1 MLSALLVA
9 GTLLVAGCGGEKN
22 LRSGFEGDIIHVG
35 DARYQVQL
43 TRPLNVGQQ
52 PDQVLLRG
60 QPPASA
66 TEEYLAVFLT
76 IENKGKQPY
85 TPPRDMKIVD
95 TLGNEYL
102 PLDATLSG
110 FGLDFTQK
118 ILPDAGAPVPD
129 SPGAEGPDR
138 GAMVLFRLKLQS
150 ATDNLPL
157 ELEIPSGPKSTS
169 KIELDV

>member
-60 QPPASA
+60 QPPAAA

>member
-1 MLSALLVA
+1 MLSGLLVA
-9 GTLLVAGCGGEKN
+9 GALLVAGCGGEKN

-43 TRPLNVGQQ
+43 TRPLSVGQQ

-60 QPPASA
+60 QPPAA
-66 TEEYLAVFLT
+66 ANEEYLAVFLT
-76 IENKGKQPY
+76 IENKGKQAY
-85 TPPRDMKIVD
+85 TPPRDMKVID

-102 PLDATLSG
+102 PLDATLTG

-118 ILPDAGAPVPD
+118 IAPDGEAPVPD

-138 GAMVLFRLKLQS
+138 GAMVLFRVKLTT

-157 ELEIPSGPKSTS
+157 ELVIPSGPQLTS

>member
-1 MLSALLVA
+1 MLPALLVA
-9 GTLLVAGCGGEKN
+9 GALLVGGCGGEKN
-22 LRSGFEGDIIHVG
+22 LREGFEGDIIHVG

-43 TRPLNVGQQ
+43 TRPLSARQQ
-52 PDQVLLRG
+52 PDEVLLRG
-60 QPPASA
+60 QPPAAA

-76 IENKGKQPY
+76 IQNEGKRPY
-85 TPPRDMKIVD
+85 MPPRDMKVVD

-102 PLDATLSG
+102 PLDSSLTG
-110 FGLDFTQK
+110 FGLDFTNP
-118 ILPDAGAPVPD
+118 IPPDGEAPVPD

-138 GAMVLFRLKLQS
+138 GAMVLFRVKLTS